1 MHKVLTVVLVGL
13 LAAIGSAVPAC
24 FDSDTHHQT
33 ILSSTHGHH
42 SGPNDDDDGV
52 IYIPPNDSR
61 SNAPD
66 LDTMMQRLIDD
77 EMATQY
83 HQAQYVKSLKATVCG
98 TKINLHYCQIE
109 ILEPPTIHVIPA
121 KLVSY
126 DIVCNTPTCSISLKD
141 QYVYI
146 RTTHS
151 DEEGMTIVAGSGPF
165 ENAVEYTAATGYGFS
180 ESSETL
186 ASLSYTFNLREG
198 DAGHVSIVNAQVSA
212 KVRLAG
218 CKCVSDLECLA
229 CKTMGLNYKEVGHHE
244 VVVLKNGVPRSYV
257 GFVHQKKQD
266 SGVPTVE

>member
-1 MHKVLTVVLVGL
+1 MHKVLSVILVGL
-13 LAAIGSAVPAC
+13 LLTTGPAVPAC
-24 FDSDTHHQT
+24 FDSNTHHQT
-33 ILSSTHGHH
+33 IFSPIHGHRSDPH
-42 SGPNDDDDGV
+42 DDGGI

-61 SNAPD
+61 GNAPE
-66 LDTMMQRLIDD
+66 LETMMQRLITD

-83 HQAQYVKSLKATVCG
+83 HQALYVESLNATVCG

-121 KLVSY
+121 KLISFDVF
-126 DIVCNTPTCSISLKD
+126 CNTPTCSISLTD

-151 DEEGMTIVAGSGPF
+151 DEKGMMIVAGSGPF

-180 ESSETL
+180 DSSETL
-186 ASLSYTFNLREG
+186 ASLSYTFSLREG

-212 KVRLAG
+212 NVRLAG
-218 CKCVSDLECLA
+218 CKCASDLECLV
-229 CKTMGLNYKEVGHHE
+229 CKTMGLNYKEDGHHE

-266 SGVPTVE
+266 SGLPTVE